1 MKYRRSRKPDGACA
15 LVVDIAPYSAI
26 PERDFH
32 DWTNAVIKPDGK
44 TLATWAMLFCS
55 VVLISVLIHKMAPR
69 GEPWTFVVEIPQ
81 TPIRGDLDLRSE
93 VITPAHEPDFVHGAS
108 LVATPTGL
116 LAFWYRAV
124 YEGAANA
131 ELVSSSFDG
140 SRWSPTNVVTNSG
153 RVSHDAGLTI
163 KSLANPVPFRRS
175 ENEIWLFFSASRLS
189 GWATSEIMLMRSHDN
204 GQTWGP
210 AERLYAS
217 PFSNISHLTKSPPVL
232 FSDGRIGLPAY
243 QELNRKFPVMLVLNA
258 DGRVIDRRRMGP
270 GGKVGIQPSIVVTGT
285 STAVAFIR
293 RLEGSSVQR
302 VLVSRT
308 SDGGQTW
315 SPPVPTNLPN
325 PNSAVS
331 AIRYDASHILLA
343 FNDDPELRS
352 DIKLAISDLEGI
364 YWQRIGTL
372 AVVNKDGPSD
382 RVMYPYLIESQPG
395 QFDLVYSQQLKAI
408 DHVRVSSAWV
418 QHNLQ
423 TAPPQ

>member
-1 MKYRRSRKPDGACA
+1 
-15 LVVDIAPYSAI
+15 VTI
-26 PERDFH
+26 
-32 DWTNAVIKPDGK
+32 PDGK

-189 GWATSEIMLMRSHDN
+189 GWATCEIMLMRSHDN

-210 AERLYAS
+210 AERLYSS
-217 PFSNISHLTKSPPVL
+217 PFLNMSHLTKSPPVL
-232 FSDGRIGLPAY
+232 LSGGRIGLPAY
-243 QELNRKFPVMLVLNA
+243 QEMNRKFPVMLVLND
-258 DGRVIDRRRMGP
+258 DGRVIDRRRMGN
-270 GGKVGIQPSIVVTGT
+270 GGKIGYQPSIVVTGQT
-285 STAVAFIR
+285 TAVAFVR
-293 RLEGSSVQR
+293 RLKSSTPQR
-302 VLVSRT
+302 ILVSRT

-315 SPPVPTNLPN
+315 SPPAPTDLPN
-325 PNSAVS
+325 PGGPIS
-331 AIRYDASHILLA
+331 AIRYDDSRILLA
-343 FNDDPELRS
+343 FNDDPEVER
-352 DIKLAISDLEGI
+352 DIKLAFSDLEGKTL
-364 YWQRIGTL
+364 QRIGTV
-372 AVVNKDGPSD
+372 AHVDDSVPDD
-382 RVMYPYLIESQPG
+382 AVMYPYLIASQPG
-395 QFDLVYSQQLKAI
+395 QFDIVYSRPARAI

-423 TAPPQ
+423 TPTAQR